1 MFALIF
7 FRQYLTGMKES
18 VYIETSVISYLV
30 ARPSR
35 DLVVA
40 ARQQITCD
48 WWEKSLRKFDVYV
61 SPYVIGEISLGNPEY
76 AELRLKSISGFQ
88 ELEITPM
95 VEKLADKYF
104 KTLNIPEKAKLDC
117 FHLAISAVHGID
129 YLISWNCKH
138 IVNARV
144 KRTLESVNFDLD
156 IRSPMVCTP
165 EELLEDRI

>member
-1 MFALIF
+1 
-7 FRQYLTGMKES
+7 MKES

-40 ARQQITCD
+40 ARQQITRE
-48 WWEKSLRKFDVYV
+48 WWEKSLSKFDVYV
-61 SPYVIGEISLGNPEY
+61 SPYVVGEISLGNPEY
-76 AELRLKSISGFQ
+76 ADLRLKSISGFP
-88 ELEITPM
+88 ELAITPM

-104 KTLNIPEKAKLDC
+104 RMLNIPEKAKLDC

-144 KRTLESVNFDLD
+144 KRALESVNFDLD

-165 EELLEDRI
+165 EELLEDRT

>member
-1 MFALIF
+1 
-7 FRQYLTGMKES
+7 MKES
-18 VYIETSVISYLV
+18 VYVETSVISYLV

-40 ARQQITCD
+40 AHQQITRE
-48 WWEKSLRKFDVYV
+48 WWEKNLRNFDVYV

-76 AELRLKSISGFQ
+76 AELRMKSISGFL

-95 VEKLADKYF
+95 VEKLAEKYF

-144 KRTLESVNFDLD
+144 KRDLESVNFDLD
-156 IRSPMVCTP
+156 IRSPMICTP
-165 EELLEDRI
+165 EELLEDRT